1 MARRIRNVS
10 AIETSRAVTCL
21 LRGWAPRARI
31 ILGAHFHPMSKPQ
44 RPRLL
49 EVKVIALKPEWW
61 EWQVCEGDAVIMS
74 GFETSRLTAQIEADG
89 SLFLFAFAIITHT
102 APQQRARESF
112 VSNQVR
118 TPHTA
123 GL

>member
-1 MARRIRNVS
+1 
-10 AIETSRAVTCL
+10 
-21 LRGWAPRARI
+21 
-31 ILGAHFHPMSKPQ
+31 MSKPQ

-89 SLFLFAFAIITHT
+89 SLFLFAFAIMTQHT

-118 TPHTA
+118 TPHAA
-123 GL
+123 GLQAEAPLWGQYAE